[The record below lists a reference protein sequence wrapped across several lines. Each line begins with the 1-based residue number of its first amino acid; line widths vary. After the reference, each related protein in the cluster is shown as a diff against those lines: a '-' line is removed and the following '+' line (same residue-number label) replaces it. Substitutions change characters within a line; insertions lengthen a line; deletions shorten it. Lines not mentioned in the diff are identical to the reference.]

1 MGDLVTLPRRAPP
14 LHIVETSPAG
24 RHDFG
29 DRDRIEITGGQRK
42 TWAVRIDGWV
52 YAEFN
57 TATNALRCRCALA
70 RLEDLGALPSGPAHP
85 EPSPEIA

>member
-1 MGDLVTLPRRAPP
+1 VGDVITLPRQLRV
-14 LHIVETSPAG
+14 VEFSPAG

-29 DRDRIEITGGQRK
+29 ADRDRIEITSGLRK
-42 TWAVRIDGWV
+42 TYAVRIDGWV